1 MRVLHVASFQGNIGD
16 GANHAG
22 FRACFRAALGKQV
35 SFTNF
40 EIRETYWGE
49 SDFDNDLVRE
59 SNAHDLVIV
68 GGGNFF
74 ELYVENSRTGSTFD
88 VPPKVLERISTPIIF
103 NGLGCDEYKGSSIE
117 TVSRFKAFLDYV
129 LVSSRCAVS
138 VRNDGSMSTIERIF
152 GPSYASRI
160 CPVADCGFFLD
171 LPGSRTD
178 KPIIVVNVAADMP
191 EFRYDMHACNGTVL
205 NSDEAMSE
213 VASALTLLANDNLG
227 FRIVFVPHIYSD
239 IDAIS
244 KVIHKLPDSLRR
256 RRVDIAQYE
265 STIDGYSRIFDIY
278 RSAKVVLAMRFH
290 ATVCSIGMGR
300 PVVCMTAYPKMADTL
315 SEIGLEDIGVELYL
329 PGCGE
334 RIAALATDSMARP
347 DQFASQGAN
356 LKSHLWD
363 VNLKFYRAALKKVIA

>member
-16 GANHAG
+16 GANHSG
-22 FRACFRAALGKQV
+22 FRACFRAAFGKLV

-40 EIRETYWGE
+40 EIRQTYWGE

-59 SNAHDLVIV
+59 SNSHDLVIV

-74 ELYVENSRTGSTFD
+74 ELYVEKSRTGSTFD

-103 NGLGCDEYKGSSIE
+103 NGLGCDGYKGSTIE

-129 LVSSRCAVS
+129 LTSSRCAVS

-160 CPVADCGFFLD
+160 YPIADCGFFLD

-178 KPIIVVNVAADMP
+178 KSIIAVNVAADMP
-191 EFRYDMHACNGTVL
+191 EFRYDMHARNSAAL
-205 NSDEAMSE
+205 NSAEAMSE
-213 VASALTLLANDNLG
+213 LASALTLLAADNVDL
-227 FRIVFVPHIYSD
+227 RIVFVPHIYSD

-244 KVIHKLPDSLRR
+244 SVLHKLPDSLRR

-265 STIDGYSRIFDIY
+265 STVDGYNHAFDIY
-278 RSAKVVLAMRFH
+278 RSAKVVLSMRFH

-300 PVVCMTAYPKMADTL
+300 PVVCMTSYPKMADTL
-315 SEIGLEDIGVELYL
+315 REIGLEDIGVELYL
-329 PGCGE
+329 PGCGG
-334 RIAALATDSMARP
+334 RIAALATNSMARS
-347 DQFASQGAN
+347 DQFARQGAE
-356 LKSHLWD
+356 LRSRLWD
-363 VNLKFYRAALKKVIA
+363 VNLEFYRAALKKVLA